1 MDKVKEQLYEALRDI
16 RENNAGSNER
26 ARGWYNAP
34 DALAAY
40 EQEKAA
46 QPLCPA
52 CANGQ
57 NLERGEGTHLEGTA
71 EHPRHEFVGAP
82 GVICTSF
89 TCSCPSCVAGRANP
103 QPKASEFI
111 GAPQIVCAWCGPD
124 CQHGAEHNAR
134 LASGDMKSEE
144 PA

>member
-46 QPLCPA
+46 EQPRCPA
-52 CANGQ
+52 CAMGQ

-82 GVICTSF
+82 
-89 TCSCPSCVAGRANP
+89 
-103 QPKASEFI
+103 
-111 GAPQIVCAWCGPD
+111 QIVCKTCAHWECHVGDEP
-124 CQHGAEHNAR
+124 CNSCNR
-134 LASGDMKSEE
+134 LDSSLTKIDNWQPMKSEE

>member
-34 DALAAY
+34 AALAAY

-46 QPLCPA
+46 DPPCPA
-52 CANGQ
+52 CAMGQ
-57 NLERGEGTHLEGTA
+57 NLALGEGTHLEGTA
-71 EHPRHEFVGAP
+71 EHPRHEF
-82 GVICTSF
+82 
-89 TCSCPSCVAGRANP
+89 
-103 QPKASEFI
+103 I
-111 GAPQIVCAWCGPD
+111 GAPQVTCAWCGPD